1 MNNYQQIAPKIN
13 YKRFFFVICLSL
25 IFFLICQSTYVFAQS
40 ELEKPLTPN
49 QAIEKVLSDQVKA
62 WNKGDLEGFMAGYW
76 QSPDL
81 SFYSNKSITHGWQ
94 QTLDRYRSRY
104 QSEGREMGKL
114 TFKDL
119 EIEILSTDNAFV
131 RGKWQLEL
139 KTETVGGLFTLILKK
154 FPDGWRVIHDHTSG

>member
-1 MNNYQQIAPKIN
+1 MNNFQQIAPPIKYQKKYLLI
-13 YKRFFFVICLSL
+13 YFSL
-25 IFFLICQSTYVFAQS
+25 ITFIFCQSVSIFAQNS
-40 ELEKPLTPN
+40 PEKLFTQE
-49 QAIEKVLSDQVKA
+49 QAIEKVLKDQVEA
-62 WNKGDLEGFMAGYW
+62 WNKGSLEGFMAGYW

-94 QTLDRYRSRY
+94 QTLDRYKSRY

-119 EIEILSTDNAFV
+119 EIEMLGTDNAFV
-131 RGKWQLEL
+131 RGKWQLDL
-139 KTETVGGLFTLILKK
+139 KTETVGGLFTLIFKK

>member
-1 MNNYQQIAPKIN
+1 MNNSQQISRQIK
-13 YKRFFFVICLSL
+13 YQKKCFL
-25 IFFLICQSTYVFAQS
+25 IFFSLIIFTFYQSIGVFAQS
-40 ELEKPLTPN
+40 SPEKSVTAN
-49 QAIEKVLSDQVKA
+49 QAIEKVLKDQVVA
-62 WNKGDLEGFMAGYW
+62 WNKGDLEAFMNGYW

-104 QSEGREMGKL
+104 QAEGREMGKL

-119 EIEILSTDNAFV
+119 EIEMLGTDNAFV
-131 RGKWQLEL
+131 RGKWQLDL
-139 KTETVGGLFTLILKK
+139 KTETVGGLFTLIFKK

>member
-1 MNNYQQIAPKIN
+1 MNNFQQIAPPIKYQKKYLLI
-13 YKRFFFVICLSL
+13 YFSL
-25 IFFLICQSTYVFAQS
+25 IAFIFCQSVSIFAQNS
-40 ELEKPLTPN
+40 PEKLFTQE
-49 QAIEKVLSDQVKA
+49 QAIEKVLKDQVEA
-62 WNKGDLEGFMAGYW
+62 WNKGSLEGFMAGYW

-94 QTLDRYRSRY
+94 QTLDRYKSRY

-119 EIEILSTDNAFV
+119 EIEMLGTDNAFV
-131 RGKWQLEL
+131 RGKWQLDL
-139 KTETVGGLFTLILKK
+139 KTETVGGLFTLIFKK